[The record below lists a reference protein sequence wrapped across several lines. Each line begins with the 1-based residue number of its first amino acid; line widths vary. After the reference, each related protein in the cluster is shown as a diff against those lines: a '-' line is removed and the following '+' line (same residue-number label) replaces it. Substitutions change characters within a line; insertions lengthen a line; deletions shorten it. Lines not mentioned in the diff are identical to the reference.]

1 MKIPASIRHEHES
14 LHRELA
20 DVSLETGKVGAAART
35 LAQLMHP
42 HFLREDE
49 YAMPPLGLLARLAR
63 NEVTPDM
70 AAVLPLVARLKAEM
84 PLMID
89 EHRAIK
95 GALRDLEEVAAAEG
109 KTDIVDFAHRLALHA
124 QSEEEILYPAAILV
138 GDVLKQR
145 LGAVRSAPADDVAGY
160 AAQP

>member
-1 MKIPASIRHEHES
+1 MRIPSSIRFEHES

-20 DVSLETGKVGAAART
+20 DVSLETGKVGDAART

-63 NEVTPDM
+63 NEVSPDM
-70 AAVLPLVARLKAEM
+70 AEALPLIARLKEEM
-84 PLMID
+84 PLMIE

-95 GALRDLEEVAAAEG
+95 GALAQLETVAAAEG
-109 KTDIVDFAHRLALHA
+109 KTEIVDFAQRLALHA
-124 QSEEEILYPAAILV
+124 RTEEEILYPAAILV
-138 GDVLKQR
+138 GEILTQR
-145 LGAVRSAPADDVAGY
+145 LATARRG
-160 AAQP
+160 AQP

>member
-1 MKIPASIRHEHES
+1 MKVPSSVRLEHDA
-14 LHRELA
+14 LHKELA
-20 DVSLETGKVGAAART
+20 DVSLEPGPVGEAARE
-35 LAQLMHP
+35 LARLMHP

-63 NEVTPDM
+63 DEITPDM
-70 AAVLPLVARLKAEM
+70 ADAIPLIARLKAEM

-95 GALRDLEEVAAAEG
+95 GALRNLEELATAEG
-109 KTDIVDFAHRLALHA
+109 KPEIADFARRLGLHA

-145 LGAVRSAPADDVAGY
+145 LQALQKA
-160 AAQP
+160 

>member
-1 MKIPASIRHEHES
+1 MKIPASIRFEHES

-20 DVSLETGKVGAAART
+20 DVSLETGRVGEAART

-49 YAMPPLGLLARLAR
+49 YAMPPLGLLAQLAR
-63 NEVTPDM
+63 NEVSLDM
-70 AAVLPLVARLKAEM
+70 AEALPLIARLKEEL
-84 PLMID
+84 PLMIE

-95 GALRDLEEVAAAEG
+95 GALVQLETVAGEEG
-109 KTDIVDFAHRLALHA
+109 KTEIVDFAQRLALHA
-124 QSEEEILYPAAILV
+124 RTEEEILYPAAILV
-138 GDVLKQR
+138 GEILKQR
-145 LGAVRSAPADDVAGY
+145 LATAAS